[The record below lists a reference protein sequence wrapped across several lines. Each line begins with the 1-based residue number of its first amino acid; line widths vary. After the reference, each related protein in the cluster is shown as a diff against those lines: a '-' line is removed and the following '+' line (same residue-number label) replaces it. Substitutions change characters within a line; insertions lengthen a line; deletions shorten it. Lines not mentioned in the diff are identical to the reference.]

1 MAVACVPC
9 AITTFA
15 KIAAATGAAG
25 YIGKRISKRRRTKR
39 RIRVSKKS
47 IKKKQSIKKKKKPKS
62 KKILKGGTR
71 HKQDYEKNLGY
82 FGPIMD
88 ESGKLIADEIC
99 HNCTRSAYEASAR
112 RFCKVHD
119 KIWDPKT
126 NRCRP
131 KTMNKKQKTKK
142 KSKTTK

>member
-1 MAVACVPC
+1 MAAACVPC

-25 YIGKRISKRRRTKR
+25 YIGKRISKRRRTQKR
-39 RIRVSKKS
+39 RRVSKKS
-47 IKKKQSIKKKKKPKS
+47 IKKKQSIKKKPKS
-62 KKILKGGTR
+62 KTQRGGTR

-88 ESGKLIADEIC
+88 ESGKLVYDEIC
-99 HNCTRSAYEASAR
+99 HNCTRPAYEASAR

-131 KTMNKKQKTKK
+131 KTKKKKQKTKK
-142 KSKTTK
+142 KSKTTI